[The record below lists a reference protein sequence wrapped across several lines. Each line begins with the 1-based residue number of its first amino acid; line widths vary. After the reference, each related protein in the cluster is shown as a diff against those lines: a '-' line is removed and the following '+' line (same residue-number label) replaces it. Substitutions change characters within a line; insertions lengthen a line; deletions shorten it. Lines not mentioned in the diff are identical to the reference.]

1 MYNSLSDD
9 DKKNMLYKLYVEEQ
23 KSLGQIAQILNT
35 YTNKLRRDA
44 KKFNITLRNKSEAQ
58 KNALSTGVH
67 KHPTKGLQRTEET
80 KQKIGVGVM
89 DSWQELSEEELNN
102 RKTLAKEQWN
112 KLSDDKKQ
120 QMLKLANEAVRK
132 SSKEG
137 SKLEKFLLTK
147 LLSDGYSVD
156 FHKEQILSNSKLQI
170 DLFIPKL
177 NVAIE
182 VDGPSHFEN
191 IWGDD
196 TLDKNTKYDQKKQG
210 LLVGRG
216 IKLIRIKQIGDFSK
230 TRASIVYKKLLSLIN
245 DINNMSSINYVEY

>member
-1 MYNSLSDD
+1 MYNSLSDN
-9 DKKNMLYKLYVEEQ
+9 DKKNTLYKLYVEEQ

-44 KKFNITLRNKSEAQ
+44 KKFNIALRNKSEAQ
-58 KNALSTGVH
+58 KNALNTGVH
-67 KHPTKGLQRTEET
+67 KHPTKGSQRTEET
-80 KQKIGVGVM
+80 KHKIGMGVM

-102 RKTLAKEQWN
+102 RKILAKEQWN

-156 FHKEQILSNSKLQI
+156 FHKEQILSSSKLQI
-170 DLFIPKL
+170 DLFLPKL

-210 LLVGRG
+210 LLAGKG
-216 IKLIRIKQIGDFSK
+216 IKLIRIKQMGDFSK
-230 TRASIVYKKLLSLIN
+230 TRANIVYEKLLSLIN
-245 DINNMSSINYVEY
+245 NKDNISSINHMEY

>member
-23 KSLGQIAQILNT
+23 KSLGQIAQILST

-58 KNALSTGVH
+58 KNALNTGVH

-102 RKTLAKEQWN
+102 RKALAKEQWN

-230 TRASIVYKKLLSLIN
+230 TRASIVYEKLLSLIN